1 MAIAR
6 SLINDPYIILADEA
20 TGNLDTA
27 TSHEIME
34 MLGRLNDAGKTI
46 IMVTHED
53 DIAEH
58 AKRIIR
64 MRDGLIID
72 DGPSPRMQAAGDQA
86 AAGRHRR
93 PATARPG
100 SQADEADR
108 RCRERRPA
116 SHTSTDPSIR
126 LDGESRPWDASGAA

>member
-27 TSHEIME
+27 TSHGIME
-34 MLGRLNDAGKTI
+34 MLGKLNDAGKTI

-53 DIAEH
+53 DIADH
-58 AKRIIR
+58 AKRVIR

-72 DGPSPRMQAAGDQA
+72 DGPSPACSGQAARRRWSARRSPDARMA
-86 AAGRHRR
+86 ASDGAGR
-93 PATARPG
+93 PAP
-100 SQADEADR
+100 
-108 RCRERRPA
+108 
-116 SHTSTDPSIR
+116 SHVPLSHAAC
-126 LDGESRPWDASGAA
+126 SRSRQELI